1 MREVVLVWGISVRAF
16 EIDALSGSRIVEA
29 GDEVDSDSSVLWIL
43 YQILV

>member
-1 MREVVLVWGISVRAF
+1 MREVVLVWGISVRAL

-29 GDEVDSDSSVLWIL
+29 GDEVDSDFSVLWIL